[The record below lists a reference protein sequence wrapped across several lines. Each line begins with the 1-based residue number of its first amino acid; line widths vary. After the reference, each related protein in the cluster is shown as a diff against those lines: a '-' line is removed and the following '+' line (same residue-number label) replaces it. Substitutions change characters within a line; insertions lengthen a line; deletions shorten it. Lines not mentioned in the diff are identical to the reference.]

1 MDERGVEI
9 LGGHAGG
16 TFVVTDQWSAGAD
29 GHLRRWRTG
38 ESVGSFPGRIRCVL
52 DTRRG
57 TRVGLH
63 DGHAARLGSTS
74 PQSLHDGSVR
84 AMMPWPGKEALGTA
98 GADGRIR
105 IWEEAGDTLR
115 DVVSIDAHKG
125 AVYRLE
131 ASPDGL
137 RVASASRDRTVAVW
151 NASDLALE
159 ARLSRSSGEGHTRSV
174 NALCWLDDH
183 TIATEGMT
191 AASSCGS
198 VGPTNLTPMSKPS
211 IPKGTR
217 DFTPAIMAR
226 RQWIFS
232 TLRAA
237 FEAQGFVPIETPAM
251 ESLATLTGKYGEEG
265 DQLIFKLLNNG
276 DFLGKAK
283 DDTLAAR
290 DSKALSFQ
298 ISKKALRYDLT
309 VPFARF
315 VTMHRNDL
323 PMPFKRYQMQTVW
336 RAIDRARSVSNSS
349 NATRTSSGRP
359 ASCASLSW

>member
-1 MDERGVEI
+1 MVDRSGSKKTGAWHCSAVLEGHLGAVYDLSSGDRDTLWSVGGDGCLVRWTRQDGAWNPQGMAMAKADEALFCVRVLPNGEVLAGGASGGLIAWTNAGVEI
-9 LGGHAGG
+9 LGGHPGG

-63 DGHAARLGSTS
+63 DGHAAILGSAS

-84 AMMPWPGKEALGTA
+84 AMMPWPGKGALGTA

-105 IWEEAGDTLR
+105 IWEEVGDTLR

-125 AVYRLE
+125 AVYRLK

-183 TIATEGMT
+183 TIATG
-191 AASSCGS
+191 G
-198 VGPTNLTPMSKPS
+198 
-211 IPKGTR
+211 
-217 DFTPAIMAR
+217 DDR
-226 RQWIFS
+226 RI
-232 TLRAA
+232 
-237 FEAQGFVPIETPAM
+237 
-251 ESLATLTGKYGEEG
+251 
-265 DQLIFKLLNNG
+265 LLWE
-276 DFLGKAK
+276 
-283 DDTLAAR
+283 R
-290 DSKALSFQ
+290 
-298 ISKKALRYDLT
+298 
-309 VPFARF
+309 
-315 VTMHRNDL
+315 
-323 PMPFKRYQMQTVW
+323 
-336 RAIDRARSVSNSS
+336 RSD
-349 NATRTSSGRP
+349 
-359 ASCASLSW
+359 